1 MSINTKPLK
10 AIVPAETFV
19 KAEKLLDS
27 IISGRSN
34 LGCHAKLALGEADIK
49 CFEPIDLVRVLFDTR
64 QPTIFAEKSVAGDG
78 SDWTLDELSILG
90 DISIAAKVK
99 IFDNGAHCDPL
110 VHSQPFHG
118 TLIFTAGALLDNGFG
133 LMPADWQEVVR
144 DGSSISQA
152 GLLQLYRRRLVPVFT
167 YINACSKEQQ
177 ALVTMPGIGCGMF
190 SGRFHGSVGRHL
202 EEILLQLLR
211 DHGKSWPNIDT
222 VYFDPY
228 KEWSNRLEVVNNI
241 LFNVKPSG
249 ILGNE
254 PLPQL
259 CRPVSYLLDEA
270 CLHRRQLFS
279 IVAWDHVSWPG
290 NDFYSG
296 WRGTDDGVKA
306 AATDVM
312 LSTTGVKG
320 FYCTGSNC
328 YLPPVPF
335 ATWGELI
342 ESSFGRI
349 RLLDRISF

>member
-1 MSINTKPLK
+1 
-10 AIVPAETFV
+10 
-19 KAEKLLDS
+19 
-27 IISGRSN
+27 
-34 LGCHAKLALGEADIK
+34 
-49 CFEPIDLVRVLFDTR
+49 
-64 QPTIFAEKSVAGDG
+64 
-78 SDWTLDELSILG
+78 
-90 DISIAAKVK
+90 
-99 IFDNGAHCDPL
+99 
-110 VHSQPFHG
+110 
-118 TLIFTAGALLDNGFG
+118 
-133 LMPADWQEVVR
+133 
-144 DGSSISQA
+144 
-152 GLLQLYRRRLVPVFT
+152 
-167 YINACSKEQQ
+167 
-177 ALVTMPGIGCGMF
+177 MF

-228 KEWSNRLEVVNNI
+228 KECSNRLEVVNNI